1 MLRRHLPSLSFVA
14 VLTTLVA
21 IGAAVFIYLG
31 VYDVAADQP
40 HTRPVFALLET
51 LRDRSIT
58 VRARGIKPPP
68 DLDAPERVRIGAG
81 LYGEMCSGCHL
92 GPGVEQSE
100 MSQGLYPRA
109 PELAKA

>member
-51 LRDRSIT
+51 PRDRSIT

-68 DLDAPERVRIGAG
+68 DLDAPERVRIGADFTVR
-81 LYGEMCSGCHL
+81 C
-92 GPGVEQSE
+92 
-100 MSQGLYPRA
+100 A
-109 PELAKA
+109 LAVTSVQALSKAR

>member
-40 HTRPVFALLET
+40 HTRKRPVTASPQT
-51 LRDRSIT
+51 GR
-58 VRARGIKPPP
+58 
-68 DLDAPERVRIGAG
+68 
-81 LYGEMCSGCHL
+81 
-92 GPGVEQSE
+92 
-100 MSQGLYPRA
+100 
-109 PELAKA
+109 